1 MRISLRLPVCS
12 PAAPRGQRQQASK
25 TFFQVWVCCADT
37 NHLGLRLLFSVC
49 GYKYG
54 CSRFSHL
61 SGQRC
66 GIPTF
71 SPITGKISAQAFS
84 SFQRRWAEMSLFWS
98 AVLLTANIRRVG
110 LLCFFFFVSACL
122 FGNKKQQR
130 SVLISSIQ
138 THMHV
143 WSLKQVIISASMLFL
158 PAFSKDI
165 GRREAP
171 SATRSHCYLTL
182 GPFSHKRGGTLSK
195 GTKCLT
201 VDDEPAGRWLT
212 PAWDITPDICD
223 DSRTI
228 STARGETSKGPCAS

>member
-1 MRISLRLPVCS
+1 MQPGCTERSTSASLQNL
-12 PAAPRGQRQQASK
+12 
-25 TFFQVWVCCADT
+25 FHVWVCCADT
-37 NHLGLRLLFSVC
+37 NHLGLHLLFSVC

-54 CSRFSHL
+54 CFRFSHL

-71 SPITGKISAQAFS
+71 SPITSKRSAQAFS
-84 SFQRRWAEMSLFWS
+84 SFQRRWDEMSLFWS
-98 AVLLTANIRRVG
+98 AVLLTASISGGSV
-110 LLCFFFFVSACL
+110 CFVFFFFFLSTCL
-122 FGNKKQQR
+122 LKNKKKQR

-165 GRREAP
+165 SRREAP

-182 GPFSHKRGGTLSK
+182 GPFSHKQGGTFSK

-228 STARGETSKGPCAS
+228 STARGETFKGPCAS